1 MDICKPINLLNKK
14 WGDKNPPQATQLWRT
29 VAEAPQKKQSSRKSW
44 LESEKLLVN
53 CKPMKK
59 KKSFKTKRDADE
71 TAAHV

>member
-1 MDICKPINLLNKK
+1 MLCH
-14 WGDKNPPQATQLWRT
+14 TT

-59 KKSFKTKRDADE
+59 KKKVSKLNVMPTKPQPMSE
-71 TAAHV
+71 Q